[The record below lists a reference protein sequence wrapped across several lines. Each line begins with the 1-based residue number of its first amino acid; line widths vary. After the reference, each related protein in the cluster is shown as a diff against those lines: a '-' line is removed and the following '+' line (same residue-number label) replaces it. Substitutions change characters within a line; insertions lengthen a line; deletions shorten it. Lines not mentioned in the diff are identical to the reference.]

1 MFSNIYKRSNYTQLI
16 RRSFLS
22 KSYTHRTIC
31 SSLRYAQHIH
41 CSSATPSS
49 LHLHSRRLFA
59 NGSNNPNQSQQKP
72 NYWINPDNVPQGDHL
87 KKYCQDL
94 TQYAKDGNLDPVIG
108 RDDEIRRTIRV
119 LSRRS
124 KNNPV
129 LIGEPGVGKTAIA
142 EGLAQAIVK
151 NEVPDSIKNTR
162 LLALDL
168 GALVAGAKYRGEFE
182 ERFKGVLK
190 DLDSAKGEVILFVD
204 ELHMLVGAGKTEGS
218 MDAANMLKPA
228 LARGDIMFV
237 GATTLNEYRRY
248 IEKDGALAR
257 RFQTIY
263 IDEPTTMDSISIL
276 RGIKHKYEIHHGVKI
291 LDAAV
296 IACVTYANRYLTE
309 RKLPDSAIDLL
320 DEACSHLR
328 IMQESQPEDIERLN
342 REIIT
347 LQIEQQALLSEQ
359 RNDMGSQAGSD
370 RLQTIEKELT
380 QKRDTLSGLMASWE
394 KEKNKRKAEQTLK
407 SELDRCQK
415 ELQDAQLEGKYE
427 RAGEIKYKLIPQIE
441 KELAEIHTSSTM
453 VADAVTDMDVARVI
467 SKNTGIPISK
477 LLLTEKQ
484 KLLHIDQELKQHVIG
499 QDYAVNKIS
508 DCIRLS
514 TAGLHSHK
522 KPIGSFIFLGPTGVG
537 KTELAKSLC
546 RTLFNDE
553 TAMTRIDM
561 SEYMEKHSLSRLIGA
576 PPGYIGYDEGGMLT
590 ESIRRRPYQCILF
603 DEIEKA
609 SKEVTNLLLQVM
621 DEGFL
626 TDAQGRKVDFRNT
639 IVIMTSNL
647 GAIYNI
653 DMDMGDDSD
662 ELGGD
667 DTGEDG
673 VVDTEKE
680 KRVIDMH
687 MEAVKRHFPP
697 EFINRIDEVIVF
709 NRLRMKHMRPICD
722 LQIKNIQQI
731 LNQDGRLVRLNV
743 SDAAK
748 DWLSQMG
755 FSKQYGARPLKR
767 CLQDQIM
774 KPLSVLIL
782 QGKIGDAS
790 QVNVDYDF
798 NADTLKFDVTNYNEK
813 EKEIMQQQQ
822 IDSN

>member
-59 NGSNNPNQSQQKP
+59 NDPNQSQQKP

-263 IDEPTTMDSISIL
+263 IDEPTAMDSISIL

-790 QVNVDYDF
+790 QVDVDYDF